1 MKERLF
7 TFGCSFTE
15 YYWPTWAEMIGREF
29 DYFENWGLS
38 GIGNRA
44 ILEKLSE
51 CIVNNNI
58 TEQDTII
65 IQWSEIH
72 RFDVH
77 MPLLPQGWG
86 QIGNILTSGGPR
98 EGWIKDYWNEDSYIM
113 HTLNFI
119 HLAQKLLSTLP
130 CKWYMFSINDFKKDM
145 VNNLEFINYQ
155 DLFSHPNFLPP
166 MNQWFDQY
174 QFPKIELKNT
184 DGTKTLDQHPI
195 PLAHYGWVHENLC
208 PILGKSVNE
217 KWALKANNILFDHCT
232 AYEKIDG
239 IYITNLDWYAHT
251 NWIGGVIGT
260 NYSNRK
266 FMDNR
271 S

>member
-1 MKERLF
+1 
-7 TFGCSFTE
+7 
-15 YYWPTWAEMIGREF
+15 
-29 DYFENWGLS
+29 
-38 GIGNRA
+38 
-44 ILEKLSE
+44 
-51 CIVNNNI
+51 
-58 TEQDTII
+58 
-65 IQWSEIH
+65 
-72 RFDVH
+72 
-77 MPLLPQGWG
+77 
-86 QIGNILTSGGPR
+86 
-98 EGWIKDYWNEDSYIM
+98 
-113 HTLNFI
+113 
-119 HLAQKLLSTLP
+119 
-130 CKWYMFSINDFKKDM
+130 
-145 VNNLEFINYQ
+145 
-155 DLFSHPNFLPP
+155 